1 MFDCEFCKKSFAS
14 KSNLNLHR
22 KTTKRC
28 LKIQRE
34 QSSKTE
40 EVKYSC
46 KYCRKEFLLKSYIDT
61 HERNCKKKDSHAYE
75 QLKKENDTLKLRC
88 ERLTIEIAECKAIIA
103 CNEKYEKQNDELVSK
118 LADKISVTNNKTIT
132 TNNIIHIVNTDEFK
146 NLPEFTKENVCREF
160 KKHMSPNVFL
170 KGQEGVID
178 TVSTAF
184 QNFVITTDASRMK
197 GVIKDENSKVR
208 KTTGIKIVKKGLTYI
223 SDANK
228 DIIKKVPEIMPE
240 YSINTHE
247 MVGQAHVAM
256 NTMRESIQNSEED
269 KIDRMIEQIAKK
281 TINQGVVVG

>member
-14 KSNLNLHR
+14 KSNLNLHK

-28 LKIQRE
+28 LKIQQE
-34 QSSKTE
+34 QCSKTE

-46 KYCRKEFLLKSYIDT
+46 KYCEKEFLLSHHVNV
-61 HERNCKKKDSHAYE
+61 HEQNCRKKDSHAYE
-75 QLKKENDTLKLRC
+75 QLKKKYDALKEKC
-88 ERLTIEIAECKAIIA
+88 EKQTIEIAECKAVIA
-103 CNEKYEKQNDELVSK
+103 CNEKYEKQNNELVNK
-118 LADKISVTNNKTIT
+118 LTDKTSVTN
-132 TNNIIHIVNTDEFK
+132 NNIIHIVNTDEFK

-170 KGQEGVID
+170 KGQDGVID

-281 TINQGVVVG
+281 TINQGVVLG